1 MLKFPS
7 LFQKITIDSPN
18 EAANEMAKNLTDQSE
33 ADQAIWSS
41 LADGE
46 LLIDMYEQPD
56 SIVIR
61 SLVAGARPEDIEIS
75 LHNDLLTI
83 KGRREEIEEIFENQF
98 LYRECYWGGF
108 SRTIVLPC
116 HVEADGVQAFFK
128 NGVMM
133 IILPKGKM
141 QQPISPQDS
150 SEYSADEEG
159 EE

>member
-7 LFQKITIDSPN
+7 LFQKSSNDLPSEVKN
-18 EAANEMAKNLTDQSE
+18 ETSDTLVGRQE
-33 ADQAIWSS
+33 ADESIWSS

-46 LLIDMYEQPD
+46 LLVDMYERPD
-56 SIVIR
+56 AIVIR

-83 KGRREEIEEIFENQF
+83 KGKREEVDEIFENQF

-116 HVEADGVQAFFK
+116 HVEADGVQAYFK

-133 IILPKGKM
+133 VVLPKGQT

-150 SEYSADEEG
+150 SEDDADEE
-159 EE
+159 